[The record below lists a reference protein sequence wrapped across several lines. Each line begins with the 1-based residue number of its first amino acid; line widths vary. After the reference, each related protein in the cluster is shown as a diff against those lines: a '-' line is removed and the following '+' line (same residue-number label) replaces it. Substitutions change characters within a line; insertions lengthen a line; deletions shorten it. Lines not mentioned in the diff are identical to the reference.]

1 MTNRSRPRGRTAG
14 HVLAATAAAL
24 ALTGLSALP
33 AQSAPA
39 PAAPVAGALPTA
51 PADETIAIVDADA
64 TAETRSLLS
73 YLDGVRGEGI
83 LFGHQHTTSF
93 GLTTGPTDGTTSD
106 VKNVTGD
113 FPAVFGWDTL
123 IIEGNERPGLA
134 ENTRDENIALF
145 ADYIRKADAIG
156 GVNTVS
162 AHVENFV
169 TGGSFYDTS
178 GDTLRAVLPGGS
190 HHAEL
195 VAYLDDIA
203 ELADASRR
211 DDGTLIPIVFRPWH
225 ENAGSW
231 FWWGA
236 AYGSPGEYQELYRF
250 TVEYLRD
257 VKGVSNFLYAW
268 GPGGGFGGNRD
279 VYLRTYPG
287 DAFVDVLGLDTYDS
301 TGSDAFLAGLVADLR
316 MIAEI
321 ADEKGK
327 VSAFTEFG
335 VSGGVGTN
343 GSSPAQWF
351 TKVLAAIKADPV
363 ASRNAY
369 METWANFDA
378 GQHFVPVP
386 GDALLEDFQA
396 YAADPFTLFASEVT
410 GAFDRT
416 VAAAPAQPVVHI
428 ASPADGARVASAP
441 TTVRVRVGGTDVQS
455 VTVEVAQGGT
465 VVDTLDLAYDGALW
479 WTAPWSP
486 TSAQLDN
493 STYTVTAT
501 ATTAAGTLDVTNEV
515 VLGPRPTF
523 PAGVVDDF
531 EGYGDDTALRAEYV
545 TYGANT
551 ISLETGSVGG
561 GAKAL
566 RLDYDFATQTY
577 TGVGKQ
583 LSGDWSDFNE
593 LAIWVDPDGSNNR
606 MVLQLNAGGVAYEAY
621 PSLAGDE
628 PQLVTIPFVDWRP
641 APWDTAHADR
651 RMSDD
656 DLRALTSFNV
666 YVNSAEG
673 GAASGSLVVDDIAA
687 HPGVE
692 PPPLFSDVPKGH
704 PYETEILWLHAQ
716 GLDDGYDDGTFR
728 PARQVK
734 RQDVAR
740 LLHAYEK
747 AVFTPPT
754 TPSFLDVRRSHPA
767 YTAIEWLVAE
777 GLVDDGRVFLPSA
790 PLDRATA
797 AELLWRLAGSPEPE
811 GTEAFRDVPTWHRY
825 RTAITWAT
833 EVGVVEPVS
842 ASTFGVLKAV
852 QRQELARYL
861 YRFDALP
868 SPLEPVVLSDFA
880 DGAQGWGPLDAGP
893 GSATA
898 SGGTLTI
905 EAAAP
910 DGGWFSFTPSVADW
924 TGRTA
929 LALDV
934 VSTTGFD
941 TKAALQVGSTWQWC
955 ETAQAGWVSGPRTG
969 DDALVLDLTTL
980 YAGCGAQLADVKRV
994 NLYLNAGTH
1003 VIDDVELR

>member
-1 MTNRSRPRGRTAG
+1 MTNRSLPRSARGRSAARA
-14 HVLAATAAAL
+14 LAATATALAVAAL
-24 ALTGLSALP
+24 GALP
-33 AQSAPA
+33 AQSAAHVPA
-39 PAAPVAGALPTA
+39 A
-51 PADETIAIVDADA
+51 PADETVHVVDPDA
-64 TAETRSLLS
+64 TAETRSLFS
-73 YLDGVRGEGI
+73 YLDDVRGDGI

-134 ENTRDENIALF
+134 ENTRDQNIALF
-145 ADYIRKADAIG
+145 ADYIAKADAIG
-156 GVNTVS
+156 GINTVS

-190 HHAEL
+190 HHADL

-203 ELADASRR
+203 ELADQSR
-211 DDGTLIPIVFRPWH
+211 DADGNLIPIIFRPWH

-236 AYGSPGEYQELYRF
+236 AFGSPGEYQELYRF

-287 DAFVDVLGLDTYDS
+287 DEFVDVLGLDTYDN
-301 TGSDAFLAGLVADLR
+301 TASDAFLTGLVADLR

-327 VSAFTEFG
+327 ISAFTEFG

-396 YAADPFTLFASEVT
+396 FAADPFTLFASEVT

-416 VAAAPAQPVVHI
+416 VTAAPAQPVVHV
-428 ASPADGARVASAP
+428 ASPADGARVASSP
-441 TTVRVRVGGTDVQS
+441 STVRVRVGNAEATAVS
-455 VTVEVAQGGT
+455 VEVAKGST
-465 VVDTLDLAYDGALW
+465 VVESLDLAYDGSLW

-486 TSAQLDN
+486 TAAQLDN

-501 ATTAAGTLDVTNEV
+501 ATTADGTLVDTNEV
-515 VLGPRPTF
+515 VLGPKPAF
-523 PAGVVDDF
+523 AAGVVDDF

-577 TGVGKQ
+577 TGLGKQ
-583 LSGDWSDFNE
+583 IGGDWSDFNE
-593 LAIWVDPDGSNNR
+593 LAIWVDPDGSDNK

-641 APWDTAHADR
+641 APWDTSHADR
-651 RMSDD
+651 RISDD
-656 DLRALTSFNV
+656 DLRALTSFNI
-666 YVNSAEG
+666 YVNSVDG
-673 GAASGSLVVDDIAA
+673 GAASGSIVVDDIAA
-687 HPGVE
+687 LPGVE
-692 PPPLFSDVPKGH
+692 PPPVFSDVPKGH

-716 GLDDGYDDGTFR
+716 GLADGYPDGTFK
-728 PARQVK
+728 PTKTVK
-734 RQDVAR
+734 RQDVAQ
-740 LLHAYEK
+740 LLYDYED
-747 AVFTPPT
+747 ASFTPPVK
-754 TPSFLDVRRSHPA
+754 PSFLDVRKTSAA

-777 GLVDDGRVFLPSA
+777 GLLDDGVLFLPNA
-790 PLDRATA
+790 PLDRSSA

-811 GTEAFRDVPTWHRY
+811 GTEAFRDVPTWHPF

-833 EVGVVEPVS
+833 EVGVVEPQS
-842 ASTFGVLKAV
+842 PYTYGVLKPV
-852 QRQELARYL
+852 QRQELARYV

-880 DGAQGWGPLDAGP
+880 DGAQGWGPLDNGP

-905 EAAAP
+905 EAVAG

-924 TGRTA
+924 TDRTQ
-929 LALDV
+929 LVFDV

-941 TKAALQVGSTWQWC
+941 TKAALQVGSSWQWC
-955 ETAQAGWVSGPRTG
+955 ETAQVGWVQDPRTG
-969 DDALVLDLTTL
+969 DTPLVVDLATL
-980 YAGCGAQLADVKRV
+980 SAECGAQLADVKRV
-994 NLYLNAGTH
+994 NLYFNGGTH

>member
-1 MTNRSRPRGRTAG
+1 MTNRSLPRVRGRSAART
-14 HVLAATAAAL
+14 LAATATAL
-24 ALTGLSALP
+24 AVTGLSALP
-33 AQSAPA
+33 AQSAP
-39 PAAPVAGALPTA
+39 PVATA
-51 PADETIAIVDADA
+51 PADATVSIVDTDA
-64 TAETRSLLS
+64 TAETRSLFS
-73 YLDGVRGEGI
+73 YLDDVRGDGI
-83 LFGHQHTTSF
+83 LFGHQHSTSF

-123 IIEGNERPGLA
+123 IIEGKERPGVA
-134 ENTRDENIALF
+134 ENTRDQNIAVF
-145 ADYIRKADAIG
+145 ADYIAKADAIG
-156 GVNTVS
+156 GINTVS
-162 AHVENFV
+162 AHIENFV

-190 HHAEL
+190 HHADL

-203 ELADASRR
+203 ELADQSR
-211 DDGTLIPIVFRPWH
+211 DAEGDLIPIIFRPWH

-236 AYGSPGEYQELYRF
+236 AFGSPGEYQELYRF

-287 DAFVDVLGLDTYDS
+287 DEFVDVLGLDTYDN
-301 TGSDAFLAGLVADLR
+301 TASDAFLTGLVADLR

-327 VSAFTEFG
+327 ISAFTEFG

-396 YAADPFTLFASEVT
+396 FAADPFTLFASEVT

-416 VAAAPAQPVVHI
+416 VDAAPAQPVVHI
-428 ASPADGARVASAP
+428 ASPADAARVASSP
-441 TTVRVRVGGTDVQS
+441 STVRVRVTNADATAVGI
-455 VTVEVAQGGT
+455 EVAKGGT
-465 VVDTLDLAYDGALW
+465 VVDTLDLTYDGSLW

-486 TSAQLDN
+486 TAAQLDN

-501 ATTAAGTLDVTNEV
+501 ATLEGGGTLDVTNEV
-515 VLGPRPTF
+515 VLGPKPTF
-523 PAGVVDDF
+523 AAGVVDDF

-551 ISLETGSVGG
+551 ISLETGSVGE

-577 TGVGKQ
+577 TGLGKQ
-583 LSGDWSDFNE
+583 ITGDWSDFNE
-593 LAIWVDPDGSNNR
+593 LAIWVDPDGSNNK

-628 PQLVTIPFVDWRP
+628 PQLVTVPFVDWRP

-651 RMSDD
+651 RISDA
-656 DLRALTSFNV
+656 DLQALTSFNI
-666 YVNSAEG
+666 YVNSVDG
-673 GAASGSLVVDDIAA
+673 GAASGSIVVDDIAA
-687 HPGVE
+687 RPGVE
-692 PPPLFSDVPKGH
+692 PPPLFSDVPQGH
-704 PYETEILWLHAQ
+704 PYETEILWLHEQ
-716 GLDDGYDDGTFR
+716 GLDDGYPDGTFKPTR
-728 PARQVK
+728 HVK
-734 RQDVAR
+734 RADLAQ
-740 LLHAYEK
+740 LLYAYEK
-747 AVFTPPT
+747 ASFTPPA
-754 TPSFLDVRRSHPA
+754 TPSFIDVKKGHAA
-767 YTAIEWLVAE
+767 YTAVEWLVAE
-777 GLVDDGRVFLPSA
+777 GLLDDRLLFLPSA
-790 PLDRATA
+790 PLDRASTA
-797 AELLWRLAGSPEPE
+797 EVLWRLAGSPEPE
-811 GTEAFRDVPTWHRY
+811 GTEAFRDVPTWHPN

-842 ASTFGVLKAV
+842 ATAFGVIKPVL
-852 QRQELARYL
+852 RQDLARYL

-868 SPLEPVVLSDFA
+868 SPLQPAVLSDFA
-880 DGAQGWGPLDAGP
+880 DGAHGWGPLDNGP
-893 GSATA
+893 GTATA
-898 SGGTLTI
+898 SGGALTI

-910 DGGWFSFTPSVADW
+910 DGGWFSFTPSVTDW

-941 TKAALQVGSTWQWC
+941 TKAAIQLGSSWQWC
-955 ETAQAGWVSGPRTG
+955 ETAQVGWVSGPRTG
-969 DDALVLDLTTL
+969 DDPLVVDLTTL
-980 YAGCGAQLADVKRV
+980 SAECGAQLGDVKRV
-994 NLYLNAGTH
+994 NLYFNAGSH